1 MKAVVCSAVGN
12 LSGLQIQDL
21 PSPKARPNEIVVR
34 VRAAGINFPDALMIT
49 GKYQHVPPIPF
60 TPGKE
65 LAGDVVEVGSEVSRF
80 KVGDRVCAHLAY
92 GAFAEE
98 VAINV
103 DHSVIGIPRNL
114 EYVPAAAFPLAYST
128 SMHILCDRARI
139 QPGELLLVL
148 GASGG
153 VGIAAIQLGKLLGA
167 RVIACASSDEK
178 LAFCKKYGVDEV
190 VNYATQDLRESLKE
204 LTMGR
209 GVDVVCDPVGGSY
222 SEPAIRSMAWNGR
235 YCVVGFA
242 AGTIPRIPANLM
254 LLKGCSILGCAL
266 GSNAKRDPSAYIRN
280 LDRMSRWI
288 EEGKLMPA
296 VTRTFPIE
304 NTAEALNEM
313 MQRNVLGKTVI
324 TIQ

>member
-1 MKAVVCSAVGN
+1 MKAVVCSAVGD
-12 LSGLQIQDL
+12 LAGLQIQDL
-21 PSPKARPNEIVVR
+21 PSPKAGMNEIVVR

-49 GKYQHVPPIPF
+49 GKYQHVPPMPF

-65 LAGDVVEVGSEVSRF
+65 LAGDVVEVGSAVSRF

-98 VAINV
+98 VAIKV

-128 SMHILCDRARI
+128 SMHVLCDRAGI
-139 QPGELLLVL
+139 QPGESLLVL

-167 RVIACASSDEK
+167 RVIACASSEEK
-178 LAFCKKYGVDEV
+178 LAFCSQYGADQT
-190 VNYATQDLRESLKE
+190 VNYASADFRESLKE
-204 LTMGR
+204 LIGGR

-242 AGTIPRIPANLM
+242 AGTIPRIPVNLM
-254 LLKGCSILGCAL
+254 LLKGCSVLGCSF
-266 GSNAKRDPSAYIRN
+266 GSNAKRDPGAYVQN
-280 LDRMSRWI
+280 LERMSRWI

-304 NTAEALNEM
+304 SAAEALNEM

-324 TIQ
+324 TFQ